1 VTGTAAPGAGLPAG
15 EPGQPAPDR
24 AGGWQAVTATERG
37 AAHRAA
43 GIPNQD
49 AVATIPLANGGIVA
63 AVADG
68 HGHSRH
74 FRSARGAQ
82 LAVSIA
88 CRAARDLATR
98 PGGLPGPGQEEEELR
113 RVLVPGIVDRWR
125 DAVRADVTAEPF
137 TGPENAVRRGDDATV
152 PYGTTLLLAIGQGQR
167 LLLAQIGDG
176 DIVGI
181 SPDGTAL
188 LPVPGDPMLDGR
200 HTTSLCSPRAAGSFR
215 VAAAGLAGTP
225 LLGALLATD
234 GYGNA
239 QVARAWEA
247 VVSADLAGLI
257 AARPAPW
264 LASRLPEWA
273 GRCASWDGSGDDTTL
288 ALLLAPAAPAPE
300 RGAGAPFLGSQA
312 AGTVRGGAAD
322 GEGER

>member
-1 VTGTAAPGAGLPAG
+1 MAAPGAGLPAG
-15 EPGQPAPDR
+15 EPGQVAPDS
-24 AGGWQAVTATERG
+24 ASGWRAVTATERG

-49 AVATIPLANGGIVA
+49 AVAIIPLANGGIVA

-88 CRAARDLATR
+88 CQAARDLATR

-113 RVLVPGIVDRWR
+113 RVLVPGIVARWL
-125 DAVRADVTAEPF
+125 DAVLADVAAEPF
-137 TGPENAVRRGDDATV
+137 TGPENAVRRGDDAAI

-181 SPDGTAL
+181 GPDGTAL
-188 LPVPGDPMLDGR
+188 LPVPGDPLLDGR

-215 VAAAGLAGTP
+215 VAAADLAGTP
-225 LLGALLATD
+225 LLGVLLATD

-247 VVSADLAGLI
+247 VVSADLAELI
-257 AARPAPW
+257 PARPAPW

-273 GRCASWDGSGDDTTL
+273 GRCASLDGSGDDTTL
-288 ALLLAPAAPAPE
+288 ALLLTPAAPPPE
-300 RGAGAPFLGSQA
+300 PGAGGPFLDSQT
-312 AGTVRGGAAD
+312 AGTARGGAAAGD

>member
-1 VTGTAAPGAGLPAG
+1 M
-15 EPGQPAPDR
+15 
-24 AGGWQAVTATERG
+24 
-37 AAHRAA
+37 
-43 GIPNQD
+43 
-49 AVATIPLANGGIVA
+49 VA

-88 CRAARDLATR
+88 CQAAHDLAIR

-113 RVLVPGIVDRWR
+113 RVLAPGIVARWR
-125 DAVRADVTAEPF
+125 DAVLADVAGEPF
-137 TGPENAVRRGDDATV
+137 TGPENAVRRGDDATI

-181 SPDGTAL
+181 GPDGTAL

-225 LLGALLATD
+225 LLGVLLATD

-239 QVARAWEA
+239 QVAQAWEA
-247 VVSADLAGLI
+247 VVSADLAALI
-257 AARPAPW
+257 PAHPVPS

-273 GRCASWDGSGDDTTL
+273 SRCASLDGSGDDTTL
-288 ALLLAPAAPAPE
+288 ALLLTPAAAAPAPGPAC
-300 RGAGAPFLGSQA
+300 RFPAARRRAPRA
-312 AGTVRGGAAD
+312 AMRPPGKVN
-322 GEGER
+322 GERASGQLRGPPVPL

>member
-1 VTGTAAPGAGLPAG
+1 MAAPGARLPAG

-24 AGGWQAVTATERG
+24 AGGWRTATATERG

-49 AVATIPLANGGIVA
+49 AVATIPLANGGMVA

-88 CRAARDLATR
+88 CQAARDLATR
-98 PGGLPGPGQEEEELR
+98 PGWPGPGQEEEELR
-113 RVLVPGIVDRWR
+113 RALAPGIVARWR
-125 DAVRADVTAEPF
+125 DAVLADVAAEPF
-137 TGPENAVRRGDDATV
+137 TGPENAVRRGDDATI

-181 SPDGTAL
+181 GPAGTAL
-188 LPVPGDPMLDGR
+188 RPVPGDPMLDGR
-200 HTTSLCSPRAAGSFR
+200 RTTSLCSPRAAGSFR
-215 VAAAGLAGTP
+215 VAAASLAGTP
-225 LLGALLATD
+225 LLGVLLATD

-239 QVARAWEA
+239 QVAQAWEA
-247 VVSADLAGLI
+247 VVSADLAALI
-257 AARPAPW
+257 PAHPVPW
-264 LASRLPEWA
+264 LAGRLPEWA
-273 GRCASWDGSGDDTTL
+273 SRCASLDGSGDDTTL
-288 ALLLAPAAPAPE
+288 ALLLAPAGAAPAP
-300 RGAGAPFLGSQA
+300 RAGLPFPGSQTAGAA
-312 AGTVRGGAAD
+312 RGGAAA

>member
-1 VTGTAAPGAGLPAG
+1 MAEPDAVPPEAPPRSPTAGH
-15 EPGQPAPDR
+15 EPPAPDPPGR
-24 AGGWQAVTATERG
+24 WQALTATERG

-49 AVATIPLANGGIVA
+49 AVVVRLLEPGGIVA

-88 CRAARDLATR
+88 SQAARDLAAR
-98 PGGLPGPGQEEEELR
+98 HGGLPDLAEAEDELR
-113 RVLVPGIVDRWR
+113 RTLVPAVVSQWR
-125 DAVRADVTAEPF
+125 EAVLADVAAEPF
-137 TGPENAVRRGDDATV
+137 TGPESAVRRGDDVTV
-152 PYGTTLLLAIGQGQR
+152 PYGTTLLLAVGRGGR

-181 SPDGTAL
+181 RPDGTAL
-188 LPVPGDPMLDGR
+188 LPVPGDPLLDGR
-200 HTTSLCSPRAAGSFR
+200 HTTSLCTPGAGGHFR
-215 VAAAGLAGTP
+215 VAAVDLAGTP

-239 QVARAWEA
+239 QLAQAWEA
-247 VVSADLAGLI
+247 VVSADLAALI
-257 AARPAPW
+257 ASRPVAW
-264 LASRLPEWA
+264 LASQLPVWA
-273 GRCASWDGSGDDTTL
+273 ARCASLDGSADDTTL
-288 ALLLAPAAPAPE
+288 ALLLSPAAA
-300 RGAGAPFLGSQA
+300 AA
-312 AGTVRGGAAD
+312 AGEPEVTVP
-322 GEGER
+322 

>member
-1 VTGTAAPGAGLPAG
+1 M
-15 EPGQPAPDR
+15 
-24 AGGWQAVTATERG
+24 
-37 AAHRAA
+37 
-43 GIPNQD
+43 
-49 AVATIPLANGGIVA
+49 VA

-74 FRSARGAQ
+74 FRSARGAR

-88 CRAARDLATR
+88 CLAARELATR
-98 PGGLPGPGQEEEELR
+98 PGGLPGPGQEAEELR
-113 RVLVPGIVDRWR
+113 RVLVPGIVARWR
-125 DAVRADVTAEPF
+125 DAVLADVATEPF
-137 TGPENAVRRGDDATV
+137 TGPENALRRGDDAAI
-152 PYGTTLLLAIGQGQR
+152 PYGTTLLLAIGQEQR

-188 LPVPGDPMLDGR
+188 LPVPGDPVLDGR

-215 VAAAGLAGTP
+215 VAAVGLAGTP
-225 LLGALLATD
+225 LLGVLLATD

-239 QVARAWEA
+239 QAAQELEA

-257 AARPAPW
+257 PARPAPW

-273 GRCASWDGSGDDTTL
+273 GRCASLDGSGDDTTL
-288 ALLLAPAAPAPE
+288 ALLLTPPAPAP
-300 RGAGAPFLGSQA
+300 GAGVPVPGSQP
-312 AGTVRGGAAD
+312 AGTAHGGAAAR
-322 GEGER
+322 EGNR

>member
-1 VTGTAAPGAGLPAG
+1 MTEMAVPDAGLPAG
-15 EPGQPAPDR
+15 EPGQAAPDR
-24 AGGWQAVTATERG
+24 GGGWRAVIATERG
-37 AAHRAA
+37 AAHRVA

-49 AVATIPLANGGIVA
+49 AVATTPLEDGGMVV

-74 FRSARGAQ
+74 FRSARGAR

-88 CRAARDLATR
+88 CLAARDLAAR

-113 RVLVPGIVDRWR
+113 SVLVPGIVARWR
-125 DAVRADVTAEPF
+125 DAVLADVAAEPF
-137 TGPENAVRRGDDATV
+137 TGQEDAVRRGDDVTI
-152 PYGTTLLLAIGQGQR
+152 PYGATLLLAVGLGER

-176 DIVGI
+176 DILGI
-181 SPDGTAL
+181 GPDGTAV
-188 LPVPGDPMLDGR
+188 LPVPGDPLLDGR

-225 LLGALLATD
+225 LLGVLLATD

-247 VVSADLAGLI
+247 AVSADLAGLI
-257 AARPAPW
+257 SAHPASW
-264 LASRLPEWA
+264 LASKLPEWA
-273 GRCASWDGSGDDTTL
+273 ARCASLDGSGDDTTL
-288 ALLLAPAAPAPE
+288 ALMLTPATAAFPE
-300 RGAGAPFLGSQA
+300 HGVSGP
-312 AGTVRGGAAD
+312 
-322 GEGER
+322 

>member
-1 VTGTAAPGAGLPAG
+1 MAAPDAG
-15 EPGQPAPDR
+15 PGQPAPGR
-24 AGGWQAVTATERG
+24 ARDWRAVTATERG

-49 AVATIPLANGGIVA
+49 AVATISLGNGGMAA

-74 FRSARGAQ
+74 FRSAQGSR

-88 CRAARDLATR
+88 CQAAHDLATR
-98 PGGLPGPGQEEEELR
+98 PGGLPGPGREAQELR
-113 RVLVPGIVDRWR
+113 RVLVPGIVARWR
-125 DAVRADVTAEPF
+125 DAVLADVAAEPF
-137 TGPENAVRRGDDATV
+137 TGPEAVVRRGDDPTI
-152 PYGTTLLLAIGQGQR
+152 PYGTTLLLAIGQGER

-181 SPDGTAL
+181 GADGTAL
-188 LPVPGDPMLDGR
+188 LPVPGDPLLDGR
-200 HTTSLCSPRAAGSFR
+200 HTTSLCSPGAAGSFR

-225 LLGALLATD
+225 LLGVLLATD

-247 VVSADLAGLI
+247 MVSADLAGLI
-257 AARPAPW
+257 PARPASW
-264 LASRLPEWA
+264 LASQLPVWA
-273 GRCASWDGSGDDTTL
+273 GRCASLDGSGDDTTL
-288 ALLLAPAAPAPE
+288 ALLLAPAAAAAPE
-300 RGAGAPFLGSQA
+300 PGAGVP
-312 AGTVRGGAAD
+312 
-322 GEGER
+322 

>member
-1 VTGTAAPGAGLPAG
+1 VTEMAAPDAGLPAG

-24 AGGWQAVTATERG
+24 AGGWQVITATERG

-49 AVATIPLANGGIVA
+49 AVATIPLENGGMVA

-74 FRSARGAQ
+74 FRSARGAR

-98 PGGLPGPGQEEEELR
+98 PGGLPGPGREEELR
-113 RVLVPGIVDRWR
+113 RVLVPGIVARWR
-125 DAVRADVTAEPF
+125 DAVLADVAAEPF
-137 TGPENAVRRGDDATV
+137 TGPENAVRRGDDPTI
-152 PYGTTLLLAIGQGQR
+152 PYGTTLLLAIGLGER

-181 SPDGTAL
+181 SADGTAL
-188 LPVPGDPMLDGR
+188 LPVPGDPLLDGR
-200 HTTSLCSPRAAGSFR
+200 HTTSLCSPGAAESFRAAA
-215 VAAAGLAGTP
+215 VGLAGTP
-225 LLGALLATD
+225 LLGVLLATD

-239 QVARAWEA
+239 QVALAWEA

-257 AARPAPW
+257 PARPAPW
-264 LASRLPEWA
+264 LAGLLPVWA
-273 GRCASWDGSGDDTTL
+273 GRCASLDGSADDTTL
-288 ALLLAPAAPAPE
+288 ALLLAPAGAAAPE
-300 RGAGAPFLGSQA
+300 PGATAP
-312 AGTVRGGAAD
+312 
-322 GEGER
+322 

>member
-1 VTGTAAPGAGLPAG
+1 MAAPDAG
-15 EPGQPAPDR
+15 PGQPAPDR
-24 AGGWQAVTATERG
+24 ASGWQAVTATERG

-49 AVATIPLANGGIVA
+49 AVATTPLKNGGIAV

-74 FRSARGAQ
+74 FRSARGAR

-88 CRAARDLATR
+88 CQAARDLATR
-98 PGGLPGPGQEEEELR
+98 PDGLPRHGQEEEVLR
-113 RVLVPGIVDRWR
+113 RVLVPGIVARWR
-125 DAVRADVTAEPF
+125 EAVLADVAAEPF
-137 TGPENAVRRGDDATV
+137 TGPQNAVRRGDDAAI
-152 PYGTTLLLAIGQGQR
+152 PYGTTLLLAIGQRRR

-181 SPDGTAL
+181 GPDGTAL
-188 LPVPGDPMLDGR
+188 LPVPDDPLLDGR

-225 LLGALLATD
+225 LLGVLLATD

-239 QVARAWEA
+239 QAAQAWEA
-247 VVSADLAGLI
+247 MVSADLARLI
-257 AARPAPW
+257 PARPASW

-273 GRCASWDGSGDDTTL
+273 GRCASLDGSADDTTL
-288 ALLLAPAAPAPE
+288 ALLLAPAPE
-300 RGAGAPFLGSQA
+300 PGISVP
-312 AGTVRGGAAD
+312 
-322 GEGER
+322 

>member
-1 VTGTAAPGAGLPAG
+1 MAAPGAGLPAG
-15 EPGQPAPDR
+15 EPGQAAPGR

-37 AAHRAA
+37 AAHRVA

-49 AVATIPLANGGIVA
+49 AVATTPLENGGMVV

-74 FRSARGAQ
+74 FRSARGAR

-88 CRAARDLATR
+88 CRAARDLAAR
-98 PGGLPGPGQEEEELR
+98 PGGLPGPGHEEEELR
-113 RVLVPGIVDRWR
+113 SVLVPGIVARWR
-125 DAVRADVTAEPF
+125 DAVLADVAAEPF
-137 TGPENAVRRGDDATV
+137 TGPEDAVRRGDDATI
-152 PYGTTLLLAIGQGQR
+152 PYGATLLLAVGRGER

-176 DIVGI
+176 DILGI
-181 SPDGTAL
+181 GPDGTAV
-188 LPVPGDPMLDGR
+188 LPVPGDPLLDGR

-225 LLGALLATD
+225 LLGVLLATD

-247 VVSADLAGLI
+247 AVSADLAGLI
-257 AARPAPW
+257 SAHPASW
-264 LASRLPEWA
+264 LASKLPEWA
-273 GRCASWDGSGDDTTL
+273 ARCASLDGSGDDTTL
-288 ALLLAPAAPAPE
+288 ALMLTPATAAFPE
-300 RGAGAPFLGSQA
+300 HGVSGP
-312 AGTVRGGAAD
+312 
-322 GEGER
+322 

>member
-1 VTGTAAPGAGLPAG
+1 MAAPGAGLPAG
-15 EPGQPAPDR
+15 EPGQLTPDR
-24 AGGWQAVTATERG
+24 AGGWRAVTATERG

-49 AVATIPLANGGIVA
+49 AVAIIPLANGGIVA

-88 CRAARDLATR
+88 CQAARDLATR

-113 RVLVPGIVDRWR
+113 RVLVPGIVARWR
-125 DAVRADVTAEPF
+125 DAVLADVAAEPF
-137 TGPENAVRRGDDATV
+137 TGPEHAVRRGDDATI

-181 SPDGTAL
+181 GPDGTAL
-188 LPVPGDPMLDGR
+188 LPVPGDPLLDGR

-225 LLGALLATD
+225 LLGVLLATD

-257 AARPAPW
+257 PAHPAAW
-264 LASRLPEWA
+264 LARRLPEWA
-273 GRCASWDGSGDDTTL
+273 GRCASLDGSGDDTTL
-288 ALLLAPAAPAPE
+288 ALLLTPAALALEP
-300 RGAGAPFLGSQA
+300 GAGVAFLDSQT
-312 AGTVRGGAAD
+312 AGTARGGAAAGD